1 MQLHTESPALENAL
15 IDPASWADEA
25 GIHEQFR
32 WLRAHDPIRRMH
44 PEGFEP
50 FWSITKHHH
59 IKAIE
64 GEKKLFINDP
74 RPILGPIHVQM
85 FVEAVTGRKHL
96 VRSLVQMDDPDHSR
110 YRRLTQSWFLGN
122 NLRSLQVRVDALAR
136 AYVDRL
142 ESFGGECDFVKD
154 VAVWYPLRV
163 IMTILGIPESDE
175 PLMLK
180 LTQEM
185 FGSGDPDTQR
195 SFELDDFVQVVRDF
209 EDYFAALAKEK
220 RKRPT
225 DDVAS
230 VIAGAKVDGKHL
242 PPLDLAGYYTI
253 IAAAG
258 HDTTSSSLAGG
269 LLALIE
275 HPAEMQKLR
284 GDVDG
289 MMDTAVDE
297 AIRWV
302 TPVRQFA
309 RTATGLQARH
319 STCSPSLSAASRP
332 CRSAMRCT
340 NLSLSTKR
348 ELGLHLKIAAY
359 ANFAA
364 LVHEFHRCEHTARR
378 CGKQRT
384 AGALVHDGHHI
395 DDSCDAGEQAIAYL
409 ALARQSVL
417 NESFDMLARTLHRR
431 AVRRVIDGI
440 IALKQQHQALHV
452 VGHAPVRRR
461 NHRC

>member
-64 GEKKLFINDP
+64 GEKKLFINGP

-136 AYVDRL
+136 TYVGRL
-142 ESFGGECDFVKD
+142 ESLGGECDFVKD

-309 RTATGLQARH
+309 RTATEDYDLDGTLIRKGESVGLWYPSGNRDEAVFDEPYRFRIDRREKHIAFGFGAHVCLGQHLARME
-319 STCSPSLSAASRP
+319 LAS
-332 CRSAMRCT
+332 MY
-340 NLSLSTKR
+340 R
-348 ELGLHLKIAAY
+348 EL
-359 ANFAA
+359 
-364 LVHEFHRCEHTARR
+364 
-378 CGKQRT
+378 
-384 AGALVHDGHHI
+384 
-395 DDSCDAGEQAIAYL
+395 
-409 ALARQSVL
+409 
-417 NESFDMLARTLHRR
+417 
-431 AVRRVIDGI
+431 VRRVKHIELAGTPQYMQSI
-440 IALKQQHQALHV
+440 FVGGLKTMPIRYAM
-452 VGHAPVRRR
+452 
-461 NHRC
+461 